1 MCLPSSSPPFPLT
14 PPSPRSQGSKGFFS
28 CGKCG
33 KRTVALGVMPEKPC
47 KNCGAMKWSRCSM
60 LKEKRGPTLE
70 SEVLLLRGEESGF
83 IGAEGGAGR
92 AMKLLE
98 QKRKGTAI
106 ATTEEED

>member
-1 MCLPSSSPPFPLT
+1 
-14 PPSPRSQGSKGFFS
+14 
-28 CGKCG
+28 
-33 KRTVALGVMPEKPC
+33 
-47 KNCGAMKWSRCSM
+47 M